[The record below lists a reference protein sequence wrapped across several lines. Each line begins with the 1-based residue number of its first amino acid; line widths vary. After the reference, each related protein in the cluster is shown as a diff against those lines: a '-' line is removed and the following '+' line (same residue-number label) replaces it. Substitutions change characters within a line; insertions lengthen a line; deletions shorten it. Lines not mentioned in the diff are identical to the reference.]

1 MDHTIEEQL
10 SALLDGELS
19 VDEEDLVLMR
29 LRQDA
34 DYRYRLGRYSF
45 IGEWIRGST
54 VHPHSINIAERVR
67 AALDAETAHTRKEKW
82 SRMRTGLVA
91 AGVAA
96 TVAGL
101 AVISLNN
108 LDNEPGSVARQ
119 AVAQTGS
126 VMDSRMAISPGR
138 LTSYLVSHGEFCIS
152 RL

>member
-1 MDHTIEEQL
+1 
-10 SALLDGELS
+10 
-19 VDEEDLVLMR
+19 
-29 LRQDA
+29 
-34 DYRYRLGRYSF
+34 
-45 IGEWIRGST
+45 
-54 VHPHSINIAERVR
+54 
-67 AALDAETAHTRKEKW
+67 
-82 SRMRTGLVA
+82 MRTGLVA

-138 LTSYLVSHGEFCIS
+138 LTSYLVSHGEYASSLSRPVMDSHIVSPTAVPAVWEIS
-152 RL
+152 GDSVYE